1 MTRALGDRFLGHDG
15 LVHQIDDRVL
25 FAINAGS
32 CGASGSTF
40 KQDGDERYLEDV
52 PRTEE
57 PITCFRCLTY
67 KSGS

>member
-1 MTRALGDRFLGHDG
+1 MTRALGDRFVGHDG

-25 FAINAGS
+25 FAINAGN
-32 CGASGSTF
+32 CGASGSMF
-40 KQDGDERYLEDV
+40 GYDSIEDI
-52 PRTEE
+52 PRTKE

>member
-1 MTRALGDRFLGHDG
+1 MTRALGDRFVGHDG

-40 KQDGDERYLEDV
+40 NGTSGHRYLEDI
-52 PRTEE
+52 PRTKE